1 MSEQTSLTPEDGVL
15 INARQLRERIPVSTM
30 TIRRYERDPKIG
42 FPKRIKLNGGMNY
55 WRLSEVQEWIDR
67 RALAQNE
74 AAAAEANTTNEEEP
88 VP

>member
-30 TIRRYERDPKIG
+30 TIRRYERDPKVG
-42 FPKRIKLNGGMNY
+42 FPRRIKLNGGMNY

-67 RALAQNE
+67 RALAQ
-74 AAAAEANTTNEEEP
+74 AKGDTPTTSAP
-88 VP
+88 